1 MFIIWVRRYLFIHFT
16 WKILSNHVFEDLRR
30 TKAPNK
36 RVFAW
41 MVEVEPLI
49 LPSESDRV
57 LRPPVWGGRTGA
69 RHQYLA
75 VVELLLSFVLLR
87 PMSAEDDVDL
97 PVNARESSPSSLLLL
112 MGLSWFIWSSPR
124 RRRR

>member
-1 MFIIWVRRYLFIHFT
+1 
-16 WKILSNHVFEDLRR
+16 
-30 TKAPNK
+30 
-36 RVFAW
+36 
-41 MVEVEPLI
+41 MVEVKPLI

-57 LRPPVWGGRTGA
+57 LRPPVWGGRTGG

-87 PMSAEDDVDL
+87 SVSAEDDVDL
-97 PVNARESSPSSLLLL
+97 SVHARESSSYSPLLLL

>member
-1 MFIIWVRRYLFIHFT
+1 MI
-16 WKILSNHVFEDLRR
+16 K
-30 TKAPNK
+30 
-36 RVFAW
+36 
-41 MVEVEPLI
+41 VEPLI

-57 LRPPVWGGRTGA
+57 LRPPVWGGRISG

-87 PMSAEDDVDL
+87 PMSAKDDVDL
-97 PVNARESSPSSLLLL
+97 PVNALEGSSSSLLLL
-112 MGLSWFIWSSPR
+112 MGLWWFVWSSPR